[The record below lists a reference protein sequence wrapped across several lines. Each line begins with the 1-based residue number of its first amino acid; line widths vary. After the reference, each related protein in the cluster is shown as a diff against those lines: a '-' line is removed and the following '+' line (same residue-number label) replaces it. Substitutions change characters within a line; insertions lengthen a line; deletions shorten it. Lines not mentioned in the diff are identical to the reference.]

1 MKNRAR
7 LLTIFTPLEQTRH
20 SCRTSLRAA
29 GTNPSLQLFHQAC
42 TLCSF
47 EIEATLTCLPVQFGT
62 AMCRAIFTAR
72 WNGQSQNERII
83 EQNEKIS
90 MLLSLRVT
98 ENLSK
103 PEISSKPQLRAAMIG
118 AVPVLPT
125 VSLWWPFGFV
135 CARKEQFP

>member
-1 MKNRAR
+1 MW
-7 LLTIFTPLEQTRH
+7 
-20 SCRTSLRAA
+20 
-29 GTNPSLQLFHQAC
+29 
-42 TLCSF
+42 
-47 EIEATLTCLPVQFGT
+47 
-62 AMCRAIFTAR
+62 RAIFTAR

-125 VSLWWPFGFV
+125 VSLWWPFLVSFAQGRNSFRSSSYFNADLAV
-135 CARKEQFP
+135 MKKDSDSGLGRWVRGARVSIFQCVERGGES

>member
-1 MKNRAR
+1 
-7 LLTIFTPLEQTRH
+7 
-20 SCRTSLRAA
+20 
-29 GTNPSLQLFHQAC
+29 
-42 TLCSF
+42 
-47 EIEATLTCLPVQFGT
+47 
-62 AMCRAIFTAR
+62 MCRAIFTAR

-98 ENLSK
+98 DNLSK
-103 PEISSKPQLRAAMIG
+103 PEIGSKPQLRAAMIG